1 MTSFE
6 TSRKPHSEKG
16 PDETVITPADLTAE
30 LNAASSP
37 LREEESSLPPA
48 GSTLLVSDKE
58 EPEDPLESTASLHP
72 PALEST
78 RKTLVK
84 GGGGKTAEAGE
95 PARDP
100 DLEPYETLTSEGETV
115 GVGSVLKDRFVLE
128 KVLGKGGMG
137 VVYKARDLRKVEAR
151 DKEPYMAVK
160 VLTKNFQATPGSFI
174 ALQREA
180 KKAQLLAHPNI
191 VTVYDFDRDG
201 PNVYMTMELLEGEPL
216 DTLIRRLQP
225 KALPPE
231 AAKSIIVQM
240 ARALAYAHKNKI
252 VHSDLKPGNIFLTS
266 NNVVKVVDF
275 GIARAV
281 QKPELKP
288 SDETIFDPGSLG
300 ALTPTYASCEMF
312 ERAIPDPR
320 DDVYGMAVVAYE
332 LFTGVHPFERQP
344 SIVARESKLVPKRPK
359 EMSRDLWTAI
369 SGGLAFDRDKRTLDA
384 TMFLQQVSG
393 PRADRASTRKNR
405 LVTLTYALLFSTAV
419 AASLYY
425 YFDLGQPAQVPPIEL
440 EDTSVLEPATR
451 ERVEGLLEVAEV
463 HQLVGRYLDPPGGN
477 AYEAYQTILRLHEKN
492 REAYT
497 GLGKVGDHF
506 EAEARRHLDVGE
518 IEVARAALGRGIEA
532 VPAHP
537 GLLKLKEELEE
548 L

>member
-6 TSRKPHSEKG
+6 TSRKQHSEKG
-16 PDETVITPADLTAE
+16 RDETVITPADLTAE
-30 LNAASSP
+30 LNAVSTP
-37 LREEESSLPPA
+37 PRVEESSSPPPD
-48 GSTLLVSDKE
+48 STLLVSDKE
-58 EPEDPLESTASLHP
+58 APEDPLDSTASLHP
-72 PALEST
+72 PEIEST
-78 RKTLVK
+78 RKTAIE
-84 GGGGKTAEAGE
+84 GDRTAAAGE
-95 PARDP
+95 PTRNPDP
-100 DLEPYETLTSEGETV
+100 EPYDAFKSESEGETV

-128 KVLGKGGMG
+128 KILGKGGMG

-160 VLTKNFQATPGSFI
+160 VLTKDFQATPDSFI

-231 AAKSIIVQM
+231 LAKSIIVQM

-281 QKPELKP
+281 QKPELTA
-288 SDETIFDPGSLG
+288 SDETVFDPGSLG

-332 LFTGVHPFERQP
+332 LLTGIHPFERKP
-344 SIVARESKLVPKRPK
+344 AIVARNSDLTPKRPK
-359 EMSRDLWTAI
+359 EMSKDLWNAI
-369 SGGLAFDRDKRTLDA
+369 SGGLAFDREKRTLDA
-384 TMFLQQVSG
+384 TMFLQQMSG
-393 PRADRASTRKNR
+393 PRADRASTRKHR

-425 YFDLGQPAQVPPIEL
+425 YFDLGEPAQIPPIEL

-477 AYEAYQTILRLHEKN
+477 AYEAYQSILRLHENN

-497 GLGKVGDHF
+497 GLGKIGDHF
-506 EAEARRHLDVGE
+506 EAVARRHLDAGKTE
-518 IEVARAALGRGIEA
+518 EARAVHGRGIEA
-532 VPAHP
+532 VPTHP

-548 L
+548 R